1 MKRILFSICILF
13 FVLSSCHRATVIEYY
28 DEDQVT
34 AANELDYMFFFTEA
48 LKNKN
53 FGNINNAVIYFQK
66 CIELDSTAHA
76 PYYEISMIQ
85 SYFGNFKEAL
95 EFARVAYQRD
105 VDNPWYLKNLA
116 SAYLQNNKVDSSIYL
131 YKILIKRFNTVENN
145 RQLAMLYERNGQFKS
160 AIEIIDK
167 LENLY
172 GIVEQNVLYKNN
184 LYHKLGDY
192 KSAIKE
198 TSKLLNLEPDNI
210 KYLTILAEAYANNGN
225 KEKAISLYEQV
236 LQADSMYTIALI
248 SYGNYLINER
258 NYDTGFNFLLRAF
271 KNKDL
276 TIETKI
282 NLLSTYLFQN
292 SIIYQ
297 ENYDKF
303 SLLFQALVD
312 TYPDN
317 IQVYALISDHYIG
330 RKFYK
335 IALKYLNK
343 AIKIDNAA
351 DFIWEQYFAL
361 SNYFGF
367 YKEIF
372 EQSEHAML
380 KFSDK
385 SFVYFYRGLSAWQL
399 NKNSI
404 AIEVLEK
411 GLSYINDDKA
421 LRMQFYSILG
431 ELFHTEKRYSK
442 SDFYF
447 DEALKLDSNNVGVL
461 NNYAYYLSLRE
472 AKLEKALVLSKRTI
486 EVEPLNSTY
495 IDTYAWILFKMKRYE
510 EALTCIEEAMK
521 NGGDKSAE
529 IVEHYGDILYKNGEL
544 IKALEQWIK
553 ARSLGKN
560 TDELNEK
567 INSEKL

>member
-1 MKRILFSICILF
+1 
-13 FVLSSCHRATVIEYY
+13 
-28 DEDQVT
+28 
-34 AANELDYMFFFTEA
+34 
-48 LKNKN
+48 
-53 FGNINNAVIYFQK
+53 
-66 CIELDSTAHA
+66 
-76 PYYEISMIQ
+76 
-85 SYFGNFKEAL
+85 
-95 EFARVAYQRD
+95 
-105 VDNPWYLKNLA
+105 
-116 SAYLQNNKVDSSIYL
+116 
-131 YKILIKRFNTVENN
+131 
-145 RQLAMLYERNGQFKS
+145 
-160 AIEIIDK
+160 
-167 LENLY
+167 
-172 GIVEQNVLYKNN
+172 
-184 LYHKLGDY
+184 
-192 KSAIKE
+192 
-198 TSKLLNLEPDNI
+198 
-210 KYLTILAEAYANNGN
+210 
-225 KEKAISLYEQV
+225 
-236 LQADSMYTIALI
+236 
-248 SYGNYLINER
+248 
-258 NYDTGFNFLLRAF
+258 
-271 KNKDL
+271 
-276 TIETKI
+276 
-282 NLLSTYLFQN
+282 
-292 SIIYQ
+292 
-297 ENYDKF
+297 
-303 SLLFQALVD
+303 
-312 TYPDN
+312 
-317 IQVYALISDHYIG
+317 
-330 RKFYK
+330 
-335 IALKYLNK
+335 
-343 AIKIDNAA
+343 
-351 DFIWEQYFAL
+351 
-361 SNYFGF
+361 
-367 YKEIF
+367 
-372 EQSEHAML
+372 ML

-472 AKLEKALVLSKRTI
+472 AKLEKALVLSERTI
-486 EVEPLNSTY
+486 EVKPLNSTY